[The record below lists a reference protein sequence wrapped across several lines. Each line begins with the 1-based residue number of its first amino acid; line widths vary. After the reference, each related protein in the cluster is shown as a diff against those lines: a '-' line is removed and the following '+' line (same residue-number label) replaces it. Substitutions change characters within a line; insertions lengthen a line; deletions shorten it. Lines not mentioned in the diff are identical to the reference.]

1 MKTII
6 KHPVRSYFLIAAQ
19 VMTMF
24 FLTACTKSNDTM
36 DNGNQNPPPPTK
48 GDNEVYII
56 DRAFNPVSL
65 TVSAGTIV
73 KWTNKDGVAH
83 TVTSTTGLFDSGTI
97 PNGGTYTFTFATPGT
112 YTYYCVIH
120 PDMAG
125 VVIVQ

>member
-19 VMTMF
+19 VLTIF
-24 FLTACTKSNDTM
+24 LLTACTKSDDTV
-36 DNGNQNPPPPTK
+36 DNGNQNPPPTK

-56 DRAFNPVSL
+56 DMAFNPVSL
-65 TVSAGTIV
+65 TVSAGTTV

-97 PNGGTYTFTFATPGT
+97 PNNGVYNYTFATAGT
-112 YTYYCVIH
+112 YSYYCTIH

-125 VVIVQ
+125 VIIVQ